1 MQGTTTPSLHR
12 PLLEN
17 GLENAMGIVFWC
29 VRKSSMFLVFVM
41 LSMADLRFIGDAH
54 VRFEE
59 YD

>member
-1 MQGTTTPSLHR
+1 
-12 PLLEN
+12 
-17 GLENAMGIVFWC
+17 MGIVFWC